1 MAYFSLSPNDMQS
14 LKDRNDGPAK
24 RVIHLMRRPRRL
36 LATILIANNFINIA
50 IVLLSDYLVWQFFGI
65 EQFANWGQKLSE
77 LFSFFS
83 FSPEDYS
90 RLINFLITVVGVSF
104 LLVFFGEV
112 TPKIY
117 AKFNNLRFSRM
128 MSASLQTLGTIFY
141 PISNLLVG
149 LSSKMDKSLSV
160 SANTQDHKDEI
171 EEAIEMTVSGDQ
183 HAEEEV
189 DILKSI
195 IKFNEVA
202 VKQIMRSRMDVIAES
217 TESTLEEVLETI
229 RSSGFSRFPIYE
241 ESLDQVVG
249 LLYAKD
255 FLGHDDSIE
264 WQKLIRKDVHY
275 VPETKR
281 INDLLKEFQQRRMH
295 MAIVVDEFGGV
306 SGLVTLED
314 VMEEVI
320 GEIKDEFDEGDDLE
334 YVKLNDKTYIF
345 EGKSLINDVC
355 RVLHVDTGIF
365 DELKGEADSVAG
377 LMLEHIGQIPRQYQE
392 VKIKNFTLRAERV
405 NKRRIEK
412 VRIILD

>member
-1 MAYFSLSPNDMQS
+1 
-14 LKDRNDGPAK
+14 
-24 RVIHLMRRPRRL
+24 
-36 LATILIANNFINIA
+36 
-50 IVLLSDYLVWQFFGI
+50 
-65 EQFANWGQKLSE
+65 
-77 LFSFFS
+77 
-83 FSPEDYS
+83 
-90 RLINFLITVVGVSF
+90 
-104 LLVFFGEV
+104 
-112 TPKIY
+112 
-117 AKFNNLRFSRM
+117 
-128 MSASLQTLGTIFY
+128 
-141 PISNLLVG
+141 
-149 LSSKMDKSLSV
+149 
-160 SANTQDHKDEI
+160 
-171 EEAIEMTVSGDQ
+171 MTVSGDQ

-355 RVLHVDTGIF
+355 RVLHVDTDIF
-365 DELKGEADSVAG
+365 DEIKGEADSVAG